1 MFHPM
6 EIMKIGI
13 IGSGDVG
20 RRLADGL
27 LELGHQVK
35 LGTRDTSKKEVREW
49 IDRHRK
55 KGGKESENA
64 SIGTFAEAASFG
76 DDLIVLS
83 TSWSGISNAIEMAGP
98 SNMTNKVIIDTTNPL
113 DFSQGLPPQMAVG
126 HTDSAAEIIQ
136 RLLPG
141 AKVVKSFN
149 IVGNP
154 HMVHPDFPGGPPT
167 MFICGN
173 DEQAKRMI
181 TESILTPFGWEVI
194 DIGGLEGARLLEP
207 LAMLWITHYFRTGT
221 GDHAFKLLRK

>member
-1 MFHPM
+1 M

-27 LELGHQVK
+27 LDLGHQVK
-35 LGTRDTSKKEVREW
+35 IGTRDTSKTEVVEW
-49 IDRHRK
+49 IDKNKK
-55 KGGKESENA
+55 KGDKESENA
-64 SIGTFAEAASFG
+64 SVGGFAEAASFG
-76 DDLIVLS
+76 DDLIVLC
-83 TSWSGISNAIEMAGP
+83 TSWNGTSNAIKMADPG
-98 SNMTNKVIIDTTNPL
+98 NMTGKVVIDTTNPL
-113 DFSQGLPPQMAVG
+113 DFSQGLPPRMVVG
-126 HTDSAAEIIQ
+126 VTDSAGEINQ

-141 AKVVKSFN
+141 AKVVKAFN

-173 DEQAKRMI
+173 DEQAKKMV
-181 TESILTPFGWEVI
+181 TESILTPFGWETV

-207 LAMLWITHYFRTGT
+207 LAMLWIIHYFRTGT
-221 GDHAFKLLRK
+221 GDHAFKLLKK